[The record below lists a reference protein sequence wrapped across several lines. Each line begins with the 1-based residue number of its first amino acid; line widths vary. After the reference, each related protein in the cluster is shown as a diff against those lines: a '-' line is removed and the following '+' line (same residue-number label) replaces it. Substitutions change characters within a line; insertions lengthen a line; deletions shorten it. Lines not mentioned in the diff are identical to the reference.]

1 MFSRRQ
7 FLRGFAAVSSVALLA
22 ACQPTETP
30 AARQEAG
37 TGDAAVPA
45 TRDKTKIMMWYQW
58 GDSFGIDEVQ
68 EQFNSTIGEELG
80 IEVEKEFV
88 AATAGTQAS
97 EKLMIAIVGGTPPDT
112 YWFDRFLTA
121 SWAAEGML
129 QPLDDY
135 MDAANWDGDDFIQL
149 AHDESTLCGKYYSL
163 GIFTDCTLLF
173 WRKDHFRE
181 VGLDP
186 ERPPQNAAELDE
198 YADMLTKRRAD
209 GSYERMGLIPRGY
222 HYGWA
227 YPWLGTPSEP
237 LGLNFWDFDNQKAA
251 CDDPRIV
258 DCVTWMQSYAEKYDV
273 EMVESFRTGFGGGE
287 TDPFGL
293 GLMSMQRHG
302 DWMLSTYDRFFP
314 DLDFGTAKIPVPEGI
329 SDSSCGGG
337 WSLIIP
343 TGCKHPQEVWDW
355 TNFVTGKEGMEL
367 YCRLKKQLP
376 VRKSVAEMPFNWEDP
391 RHHPWMEV
399 LPNLWNRPAIAAGQV
414 LWSEIVAIEDRIRH
428 GEVGVVEG
436 LREVNGRVDAAM
448 EGFSC

>member
-1 MFSRRQ
+1 MFTRRE
-7 FLRGFAAVSSVALLA
+7 LLKGFAALSSVALLA
-22 ACQPTETP
+22 ACQPRETP
-30 AARQEAG
+30 AVQEGAVS
-37 TGDAAVPA
+37 GDAAAPA
-45 TRDKTKIMMWYQW
+45 KTEKTKIMMWHQW
-58 GDSFGIDEVQ
+58 GDTFGMDEVQ
-68 EQFNSTIGEELG
+68 DLFNSTVGEEKG
-80 IEVEKEFV
+80 IELSKEFV

-129 QPLDDY
+129 MPYDDY
-135 MDAANWDGDDFIQL
+135 MDADDYSLDDFIQL
-149 AHDESTLCGKYYSL
+149 AKDESTHCGKMYSL
-163 GIFTDCTLLF
+163 GIFTDCTMFF

-186 ERPPQNAAELDE
+186 ERPPQNLAELDE
-198 YADMLTKRRAD
+198 YAELLTTRRSD

-227 YPWLGTPSEP
+227 YPWLGRPSAP
-237 LGLNFWDFDNQKAA
+237 LGINFWDFDNNKAA

-258 DCVTWMQSYAEKYDV
+258 ECVTWMQSYAEKYDV
-273 EMVESFRTGFGGGE
+273 ELVDSFRTGFGGGE

-293 GLMSMQRHG
+293 GLVSMQRNG

-314 DLDFGTAKIPVPEGI
+314 DLDFGTARIPVPEGL
-329 SDSSCGGG
+329 SESSCGGG
-337 WSLIIP
+337 WGTIIP
-343 TGCKHPQEVWDW
+343 TGCKHPDEVWEW
-355 TNFVTGKEGMEL
+355 IKVANSVEGMAL
-367 YCRLKKQLP
+367 YCELKKQLP
-376 VRKSVAEMPFNWEDP
+376 LRKSVAEMPFNYADP

-428 GEVGVVEG
+428 GEVGVAEG
-436 LREVNGRVDAAM
+436 LREVNGKVDAAM
-448 EGFSC
+448 ADFSC